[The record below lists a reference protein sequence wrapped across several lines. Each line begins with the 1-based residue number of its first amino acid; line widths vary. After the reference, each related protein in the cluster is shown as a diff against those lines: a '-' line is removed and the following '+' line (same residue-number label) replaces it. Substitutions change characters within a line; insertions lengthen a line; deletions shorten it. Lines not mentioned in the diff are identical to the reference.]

1 MKTKLLNIHREL
13 CNITVLFLV
22 TIFVFYNTQS
32 VNAQEVQLSA
42 VEINDKADKLYED
55 ENYVEAVKW
64 YRLAAEQG
72 YSEAQLA
79 LGHCYDSGHGVEE
92 NDSEAVKWYTLAAE
106 QGDAVAQRTLAYC
119 YKYGSGVKKDKA
131 EAIKWTTRAAE
142 QGNSIA
148 QSELAHYYYDNRNY
162 VEAVKWFRLAAEQ
175 DYFSYDDQY
184 YLGLCYEKGRGVD
197 KNLEEAVKWYK
208 LADAH
213 GLNNSAR
220 KRLNK
225 KKFKRYL

>member
-32 VNAQEVQLSA
+32 VNAQEVKLSA
-42 VEINDKADKLYED
+42 VDINNKANKLYAD

-72 YSEAQLA
+72 YSLVQYA
-79 LGHCYDSGHGVEE
+79 LGHCYDSGHGVKE

-106 QGDAVAQRTLAYC
+106 QGYDVAQRVLGYC

-131 EAIKWTTRAAE
+131 EAIKWATRAAE

-148 QSELAHYYYDNRNY
+148 QSDLAHYYYVNRNY
-162 VEAVKWFRLAAEQ
+162 VKAVKWFRLAAEQ
-175 DYFSYDDQY
+175 DSDFAQY

-197 KNLEEAVKWYK
+197 KNIEEAVKWYK
-208 LADAH
+208 LADVD
-213 GLNNSAR
+213 GLNTSAR

>member
-1 MKTKLLNIHREL
+1 MKMKILKGHCKFCHLTS
-13 CNITVLFLV
+13 LFLV

-32 VNAQEVQLSA
+32 VNAQEVKLSA
-42 VEINDKADKLYED
+42 VDINNKANKLFAD
-55 ENYVEAVKW
+55 ENYVDAVKW

-72 YSEAQLA
+72 YSLAQYA
-79 LGHCYDSGHGVEE
+79 LGRCYDSGHGVKE

-106 QGDAVAQRTLAYC
+106 QGYDVAQRVLGYC

-131 EAIKWTTRAAE
+131 EAIKWATRAAE
-142 QGNSIA
+142 QGSSIA
-148 QSELAHYYYDNRNY
+148 QSDLAHYYYVNRNY
-162 VEAVKWFRLAAEQ
+162 VKAVKWFRLAAEQ
-175 DYFSYDDQY
+175 DSVFAQY

-197 KNLEEAVKWYK
+197 KNIEEAVKWYK
-208 LADAH
+208 LADAD
-213 GLNNSAR
+213 GLAR